1 MFQPIL
7 VCLLPEEFAKPLA
20 LIDRKHRLQR
30 NNYWNQTAVM
40 LGLECSHSTRK
51 LVKKVDVGHDLANSQ
66 SRNRLRADFMV
77 L

>member
-7 VCLLPEEFAKPLA
+7 VCLLSEKLAEPFA

-40 LGLECSHSTRK
+40 LVLECSHNSRK
-51 LVKKVDVGHDLANSQ
+51 LVQKVDIRHDLANSQ
-66 SRNRLRADFMV
+66 SRNRVRDDFMV